1 MDLKK
6 RKAQSTLEY
15 AVVVACLTAALITM
29 QIYIKRGMQGR
40 FKDAADEIG
49 EQYSTV
55 TTNSSL
61 IQTFTSN
68 VTVNCTPRFINVNV
82 EVRDPLTGVTT
93 NENERREIMEVSRI
107 ENAMMWPGAGSHE
120 QTGNLSQ
127 EELFQ

>member
-68 VTVNCTPRFINVNV
+68 VTVNGTPRFIDVV
-82 EVRDPLTGVTT
+82 VRDPLTGVTT
-93 NENERREIMEVSRI
+93 AERREIMEVSRI